1 MQSMTGFGQASGRVG
16 AAQVRVEI
24 KTVNGRYLDLK
35 LRLPRELSS
44 LEPAVRRLLDS
55 RLHRGRVEVFFNL
68 AWTSADQ
75 LEIQEPLVR
84 NYQSAAATAQ
94 SLGIPGELS
103 VSTLLQL
110 PGVLAPA
117 EQDFS
122 APEQEAQLLEVV
134 SAALEQV
141 VETRSREGTALR
153 ADLVSRLDELER
165 VIEQVEPEAGK
176 VTDHYRAKLEARLQ
190 RLVER
195 EGVSDPARLAQE
207 VLYYAERADIT
218 EELTRLR
225 AHLGRFRE
233 VLANAS
239 GSVGKNLDFLCQEM
253 NREMNTIVSKSS
265 LVDISAL
272 GVRGKV
278 EIEKIREQVQN
289 VE

>member
-1 MQSMTGFGQASGRVG
+1 MQSMTGFGQASGVVG
-16 AAQVRVEI
+16 GAQVRVEI

>member
-1 MQSMTGFGQASGRVG
+1 MQSMTGFGQASGSVG
-16 AAQVRVEI
+16 AARVRVEI

-84 NYQSAAATAQ
+84 NYQSAAATAK